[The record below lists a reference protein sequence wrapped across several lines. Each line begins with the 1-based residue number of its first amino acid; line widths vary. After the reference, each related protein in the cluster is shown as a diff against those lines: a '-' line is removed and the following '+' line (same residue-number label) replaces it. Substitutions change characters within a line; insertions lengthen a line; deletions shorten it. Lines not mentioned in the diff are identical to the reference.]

1 MGYWAVSDDEMK
13 AKIGQLL
20 YNMIL
25 TDRLKAEVVEKL
37 YSRNQISLRVD
48 LGRDK
53 EGNNIVMDILLSR
66 IPPQVREMKEDKG
79 IPEPSQPEKT
89 DEGRKGEESTRVT
102 G

>member
-1 MGYWAVSDDEMK
+1 MGYWAASDDEMK

-20 YNMIL
+20 YNLIL

-79 IPEPSQPEKT
+79 IPEPSQPEKA